1 MVKFVAIGSPK
12 LTQWPYLAKNMR
24 ISAILFVLEV
34 PCAATFCKYFLFN
47 WNPFCYA
54 FHQCIVCIAFF
65 NIWRIKCLRILTK
78 NLESVQKVLTRL
90 FWAIFKSFFCVY
102 NWKKLCKLYI
112 GEKHI
117 KRGFNCTKNIYKM
130 LQHTEMPAQTK
141 WRKFAYF

>member
-24 ISAILFVLEV
+24 ISAILFVLAF

-65 NIWRIKCLRILTK
+65 NIWRIKWLRILTK
-78 NLESVQKVLTRL
+78 TWKVYKKCWLGCFARFLKHFFALTTEKTYANNFKGRETSPFYNLDICHQNKPEH
-90 FWAIFKSFFCVY
+90 
-102 NWKKLCKLYI
+102 N
-112 GEKHI
+112 
-117 KRGFNCTKNIYKM
+117 
-130 LQHTEMPAQTK
+130 
-141 WRKFAYF
+141 